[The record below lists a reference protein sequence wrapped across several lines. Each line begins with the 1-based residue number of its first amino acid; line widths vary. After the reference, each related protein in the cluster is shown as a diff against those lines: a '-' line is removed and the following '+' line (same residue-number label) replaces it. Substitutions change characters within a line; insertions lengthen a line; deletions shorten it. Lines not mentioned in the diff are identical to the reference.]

1 MLTTLFLTGTG
12 VNSMWVIKVL
22 ILAFCFLS
30 ASYSYAK
37 SHTGKISYYSEGSLT
52 ASGERFN
59 KRALTCAHRMLPFG
73 TNVQVEYRGKVVTCR
88 VNDRGPYIAG
98 RILDVSLEAAKAL
111 QMVDAGVITTTIVW

>member
-1 MLTTLFLTGTG
+1 MRI
-12 VNSMWVIKVL
+12 IKILV
-22 ILAFCFLS
+22 LAFCFLS
-30 ASYSYAK
+30 ASSSYAY

-59 KRALTCAHRMLPFG
+59 NRALTCAHRTLPFG
-73 TNVQVEYRGKVVTCR
+73 TNVQVEYRGKVVICR

>member
-1 MLTTLFLTGTG
+1 MRL
-12 VNSMWVIKVL
+12 IKVL
-22 ILAFCFLS
+22 ILAFCLLAVPS
-30 ASYSYAK
+30 SYAT

-59 KRALTCAHRMLPFG
+59 KRALTCAHRTLPFG

-88 VNDRGPYIAG
+88 VNDRGPFIAG

>member
-1 MLTTLFLTGTG
+1 
-12 VNSMWVIKVL
+12 MWVIKVL

-30 ASYSYAK
+30 ASSSYAH

-59 KRALTCAHRMLPFG
+59 KRALTCAHRTLPFG

-88 VNDRGPYIAG
+88 VNDRGPAIWTR

>member
-1 MLTTLFLTGTG
+1 MKI
-12 VNSMWVIKVL
+12 VKIL
-22 ILAFCFLS
+22 ILAFGFLLTS
-30 ASYSYAK
+30 SSYAQ
-37 SHTGKISYYSEGSLT
+37 SQRGRVSYYSEGSLT

-59 KRALTCAHRMLPFG
+59 KRALTCAHRTLPFG
-73 TNVQVEYRGKVVTCR
+73 TNVQVEYRGKVVICR